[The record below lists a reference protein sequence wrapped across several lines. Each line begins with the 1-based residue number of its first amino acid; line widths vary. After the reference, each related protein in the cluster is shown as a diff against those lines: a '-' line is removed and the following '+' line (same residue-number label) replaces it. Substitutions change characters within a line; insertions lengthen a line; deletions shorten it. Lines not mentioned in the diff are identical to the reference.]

1 MTQGPDRPSHPEQ
14 PDQPRTSPIVPGEM
28 AEAPARPEGFAPHFR
43 QSPLTAPWEPIFSRR
58 TAQAVQIGLHIRDA
72 HCNSRGFVH
81 GGLISALADNAM
93 GLSAG
98 HLAQQTAGEQRRPV
112 TVNLAVDFTGTG
124 KVGQWLSFEPR
135 VLKLTRTL
143 AFVDC
148 VVLADGAILARANA
162 TFRLG

>member
-1 MTQGPDRPSHPEQ
+1 MNHPDDP
-14 PDQPRTSPIVPGEM
+14 
-28 AEAPARPEGFAPHFR
+28 PEGFAPHTR
-43 QSPLTAPWEPIFSRR
+43 RSPLTEPWEPLFARQVGHTVHLGLR
-58 TAQAVQIGLHIRDA
+58 VRAV
-72 HCNSRGFVH
+72 HCNSRGFAH
-81 GGLISALADNAM
+81 GGLVSALADNAM

-162 TFRLG
+162 TFRLA

>member
-1 MTQGPDRPSHPEQ
+1 MTQGLDRPPNPEQ
-14 PDQPRTSPIVPGEM
+14 PDQPRASPAVPGDM
-28 AEAPARPEGFAPHFR
+28 AAPPARPEGFEPHFR

-58 TAQAVQIGLHIRDA
+58 TAQAVQIGLHIREA

-112 TVNLAVDFTGTG
+112 TINLAVDFTGTG

-148 VVLADGAILARANA
+148 VVLADGAMLARANA

>member
-1 MTQGPDRPSHPEQ
+1 MTQGPDRPPHPEQ
-14 PDQPRTSPIVPGEM
+14 PDPLRTSPAVPGDM
-28 AEAPARPEGFAPHFR
+28 AAAPARPEGFAPHFR

-58 TAQAVQIGLHIRDA
+58 TAQAVQIGLHIREA

>member
-1 MTQGPDRPSHPEQ
+1 
-14 PDQPRTSPIVPGEM
+14 
-28 AEAPARPEGFAPHFR
+28 
-43 QSPLTAPWEPIFSRR
+43 
-58 TAQAVQIGLHIRDA
+58 
-72 HCNSRGFVH
+72 VH

-112 TVNLAVDFTGTG
+112 TINLAVDFTGTG

-148 VVLADGAILARANA
+148 VVLADGAMLARANA

>member
-1 MTQGPDRPSHPEQ
+1 MTRPNAAAIPD
-14 PDQPRTSPIVPGEM
+14 D
-28 AEAPARPEGFAPHFR
+28 FLPHFR
-43 QSPLTAPWEPIFSRR
+43 KSPLTAPWEPLYSRR
-58 TAQAVQIGLHIRDA
+58 TDRSVQIGLHIREA

-98 HLAQQTAGEQRRPV
+98 QLAQQTAGEERRPV
-112 TVNLAVDFTGTG
+112 TINLAVDFTGSG
-124 KVGQWLSFEPR
+124 QVGQWLCFEPR
-135 VLKLTRTL
+135 VLKITRTL

-148 VVLADGAILARANA
+148 VVLADDAMLARANA

>member
-1 MTQGPDRPSHPEQ
+1 MTQGPDRTPHPEQ
-14 PDQPRTSPIVPGEM
+14 PDPLRTSPAVPGDM
-28 AEAPARPEGFAPHFR
+28 AAAPGRPEGFAPHFR

-58 TAQAVQIGLHIRDA
+58 TAQAVQIGLHIREA